1 MKGDQLSHS
10 YDTRKAKKKFMFK
23 LSFKTWYFK
32 LACFQHQ
39 SLKKIVLQTS
49 VQQKKAR
56 RLDNVYY
63 KHLIYSVG
71 K

>member
-1 MKGDQLSHS
+1 
-10 YDTRKAKKKFMFK
+10 MFK

-39 SLKKIVLQTS
+39 SFLKIILQTS

-56 RLDNVYY
+56 KLDNVYY

-71 K
+71 KWEFDSQIHYFDKSW